1 MSTRQSRPDLRRTL
15 LEHAV
20 ALTRELGPDAVS
32 LREVQRRSGVSP
44 AAAYRHYRDREALL
58 FAVGQRASAL
68 LGDHIQ
74 AALDTVPVPG
84 PDGAERG
91 ADARRHAVARLR
103 AGLEAYL
110 DFMRREPGLFRAVFL
125 TGEDPE
131 HLREPDPASR
141 GTAGRGPYQL
151 LQDCLE
157 DLVTV
162 GVLSEPA
169 APWSDV
175 AVWSATHGLAVLML
189 DGPLRFLDDDQA
201 HAATERLLDVV
212 VAGLAHEVPAALVER
227 T

>member
-1 MSTRQSRPDLRRTL
+1 VSTRPRRTDLRADL

-20 ALTRELGPDAVS
+20 ALTREQGPDALS

-74 AALDTVPVPG
+74 AALDAVPAPGNTG
-84 PDGAERG
+84 PDIQSFAL
-91 ADARRHAVARLR
+91 ARLR
-103 AGLEAYL
+103 AGIEAYL

-131 HLREPDPASR
+131 HLIEPDSASR
-141 GTAGRGPYQL
+141 GAGGRGPYQL
-151 LQDCLE
+151 LRDSLDE
-157 DLVTV
+157 LVDV
-162 GVLSEPA
+162 GVLAEAA

-175 AVWSATHGLAVLML
+175 VVWAATHGLAVLML
-189 DGPLRFLDDDQA
+189 DGPLRFLDEDQA

-212 VAGLAHEVPAALVER
+212 LSGLARTRGVP
-227 T
+227 